1 MSDLELN
8 KKSATEKITNQE
20 NRNAAVRLNI
30 AEDDENQTKP
40 NSETME
46 SVELGGSNN
55 QKRSIFK
62 VKKQATITFHGC
74 LQAIAWKSI
83 EASMLIVQIAILTM
97 YAICCCILFLLFLF
111 ICMVAI
117 ATPIYL
123 GLLLFRDILYCAGVD
138 IPEEYQPLESCKPKT

>member
-20 NRNAAVRLNI
+20 NRKAAVRLNI
-30 AEDDENQTKP
+30 VEDDENQTKP

-62 VKKQATITFHGC
+62 VKKQATILFHGC
-74 LQAIAWKSI
+74 LEAIAWRSI
-83 EASMLIVQIAILTM
+83 EASMAIVTIL
-97 YAICCCILFLLFLF
+97 YAICCCILFLWFLF

-123 GLLLFRDILYCAGVD
+123 VLLLFRDILYCAGVD
-138 IPEEYQPLESCKPKT
+138 IPEEYHPLESCKPKT